1 MSNIKHKK
9 EFSIYRFQFWMQRGF
24 SEVEAKHKVSEIQKI
39 NAKKHV
45 SKIRPE
51 YSIFNKQYWI
61 VKKGMSEE
69 DAVKKVSEIQ
79 TKLSAKSSKFK
90 GKVRTT
96 ESKIKISNS
105 MKKKIESVGA
115 GEWASHFGSFNGSS
129 KIERELFDYIK
140 ENINVNVKANFPIEN
155 YIVDII
161 HDKKIVEFYGDF
173 WHANPKTFKSSDD
186 LKYGSFDKTAEKIWE
201 NDKQRID
208 FLKYLGYDILVIWE
222 TDWIKNKNYC
232 IEVIKKFYENV
243 D

>member
-1 MSNIKHKK
+1 MSYIKHKK

-39 NAKKHV
+39 NAKKYV
-45 SKIRPE
+45 AKIRPE
-51 YSIFNKQYWI
+51 YSMFNKQYWI

-69 DAVKKVSEIQ
+69 DAIKKVSEIQ
-79 TKLSAKSSKFK
+79 SKLSAKSPRFT

-105 MKKKIESVGA
+105 MKKKIELIGSGK
-115 GEWASHFGSFNGSS
+115 WTSHFGSFNGSS
-129 KIERELFDYIK
+129 KIEREFYNYIK
-140 ENINVNVKANFPIEN
+140 ENINGDVKANFPIEN
-155 YIVDII
+155 YIVDTI
-161 HDKKIVEFYGDF
+161 HNKKIIEFYGDF
-173 WHANPKTFKSSDD
+173 WHANPKTFKCEDD
-186 LKYGSFDKTAEKIWE
+186 LKYGSFNKTAEKIWE
-201 NDKQRID
+201 HDKRRID

-222 TDWIKNKNYC
+222 NDWIKNKKSC

>member
-45 SKIRPE
+45 AKIRPE
-51 YSIFNKQYWI
+51 YSMFNKQYWI

-69 DAVKKVSEIQ
+69 DAIKKVSEIQ
-79 TKLSAKSSKFK
+79 SKLSAKSPKFK

-105 MKKKIESVGA
+105 MKKKIELIGA
-115 GEWASHFGSFNGSS
+115 GKWASHFGSFNGSS
-129 KIERELFDYIK
+129 KIEREFFNYIK
-140 ENINVNVKANFPIEN
+140 ENINGNVKANFPIEN

-173 WHANPKTFKSSDD
+173 WHANPKYFKCEDD

-222 TDWIKNKNYC
+222 NDWIKNKNSC

>member
-45 SKIRPE
+45 AKIRPE

-79 TKLSAKSSKFK
+79 SKLSPKSSKFK

-173 WHANPKTFKSSDD
+173 WHANPRYFKSDD
-186 LKYGSFDKTAEKIWE
+186 EIKSFSINKTSEEIWTY
-201 NDKQRID
+201 DKQRID
-208 FLKYLGYDILVIWE
+208 FLESIGYSVLIIWE
-222 TDWIKNKNYC
+222 SDWKKNKSEC
-232 IEVIKKFYENV
+232 ISLIKKYYENGN
-243 D
+243 